1 MIGLRLNAW
10 SKLVNLQIKLE
21 NAVLGLQIASRI
33 NCKENKNIDEI
44 FDPLVPYFMR
54 MKIKAIIRNYVQG

>member
-1 MIGLRLNAW
+1 MIGLRLNSW
-10 SKLVNLQIKLE
+10 PKLVNLQIKLE

-33 NCKENKNIDEI
+33 NCKENRNIEEL
-44 FDPLVPYFMR
+44 FDPIVPYFMK